1 MSLRIFTFLL
11 LLFLCSGEVIVH
23 GANTTSPEAK
33 EQYEAYKKEADNYCD
48 SNDRS
53 WK

>member
-23 GANTTSPEAK
+23 GANTSPEAK